1 MHQRGIGRDDPAPDY
16 DDGWLQVKPRDYIAS
31 AGGVVLALPPRQL
44 ALLAELA
51 RTPGR
56 VRTRAELYEAVWE
69 GDASRETRVVDVTV
83 AHLRAAIA
91 EALPERA
98 YIHTHPRLG
107 YRFAGEPAAG
117 TASLGSST
125 AGSGATAGSAATPPT
140 GSASNR

>member
-91 EALPERA
+91 DALPERV

-107 YRFAGEPAAG
+107 YRFAGEPAGA
-117 TASLGSST
+117 ASTGSAA
-125 AGSGATAGSAATPPT
+125 AGSGSAAAGSAGAPPT